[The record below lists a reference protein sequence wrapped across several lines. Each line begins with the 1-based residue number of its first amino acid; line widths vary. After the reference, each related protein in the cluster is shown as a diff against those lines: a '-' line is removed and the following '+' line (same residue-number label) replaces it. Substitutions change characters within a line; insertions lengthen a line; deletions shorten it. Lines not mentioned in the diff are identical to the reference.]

1 MPTIETRGRELEV
14 SEDFFDLSPSEQ
26 DDFIDS
32 QLGPSRFTDL
42 LRAAVGQGLAFGFG
56 DEVEAF
62 VRSIGNDRTYDE
74 LVNEIRG
81 DIETFR
87 EEAPVLAYGSELL
100 GGALTGG
107 AGLGRTAASTALRS
121 GALGATYGAGQ
132 AEGGVG
138 ERLQGA
144 AVGGTVGAGLGATAK
159 KFLPGVSKEARELQK
174 EGVELTPGMA
184 LEGLLGKGVKEIEE
198 SLTSFPV
205 IGTGASYKKA
215 KDSFTKS
222 TINKALADINES
234 LPKNISIEDANV
246 ALTNKIGN
254 ALDDSIK
261 NLKIADVRK
270 LSSMMESQ
278 LRNGLFTKA
287 EIKNIKDTLFATAL
301 SKTSNNQL
309 TGKSLQN
316 ADRVLRNRIKS
327 FGRGAGP
334 LDQEKSNAY
343 RQLYK
348 TFADALKADN
358 PAQDVAKYTNAK
370 NAYAKEMVI
379 RRASTSS
386 PLDESFTPGQLLSAS
401 KALDK
406 SASKGLTFQGKGLL
420 QQEGKTAQNIIGK
433 NIGDS
438 GTTARAL
445 MSLGILGGASAINP
459 LAAAVAV
466 PTLLAYR
473 TPMTQRALLE
483 VLGQSK
489 QLGRLAPIMAPS
501 IPDTFSM

>member
-32 QLGPSRFTDL
+32 QLGPSRFTDV

-74 LVNEIRG
+74 LANEIRG

-121 GALGATYGAGQ
+121 GALGAAYGAGQ
-132 AEGGVG
+132 AEGGAG

-144 AVGGTVGAGLGATAK
+144 AVGGALGAGLGAAAK
-159 KFLPGVSKEARELQK
+159 KVLPGVSKEARQLQK

-184 LEGLLGKGVKEIEE
+184 LEGVVGRGVKEFEE
-198 SLTSFPV
+198 TLTSVPML
-205 IGTGASYKKA
+205 GTGPALGRT

-234 LPKNISIEDANV
+234 LPKTISVDDA
-246 ALTNKIGN
+246 AATLTNKIGN
-254 ALDDSIK
+254 ALDDSVK
-261 NLKIADVRK
+261 NLKISDVRR
-270 LSSMMESQ
+270 LSSDMESL
-278 LRNGLFTKA
+278 LRNGLFEAA
-287 EIKNIKDTLFATAL
+287 EIKNIKNALFKTAL

-309 TGKSLQN
+309 TGQNLQN
-316 ADRVLRNRIKS
+316 ADRLLRRRIKS
-327 FGRGAGP
+327 FANSPDP
-334 LDQEKSNAY
+334 LNQEKSDTYRKLYEILENAI
-343 RQLYK
+343 K
-348 TFADALKADN
+348 KDN

-370 NAYAKEMVI
+370 KAYAKEMVI
-379 RRASTSS
+379 RKASTASS
-386 PLDESFTPGQLLSAS
+386 KDASFTPGQLLQAS
-401 KALDK
+401 KAADK
-406 SASKGLTFQGKGLL
+406 SASKGMTFTGRGLL
-420 QQEGKTAQNIIGK
+420 QPEGRVAESVIGR
-433 NIGDS
+433 NVGDS
-438 GTTARAL
+438 GTTGRAL
-445 MSLGILGGASAINP
+445 GALALLGGTSLINP
-459 LAAAVAV
+459 MAAALAV
-466 PTLLAYR
+466 PTLAAYR
-473 TPMTQRALLE
+473 SPMTQRALLE
-483 VLGQSK
+483 ALGQSR
-489 QLGRLAPIMAPS
+489 QLGRLAPITAPS
-501 IPDTFSM
+501 LPDTFSM